1 MAKIDIKDN
10 ITFKSQGKFTLLDE
24 LEAQNLDVNYNC
36 RTGFCGAC
44 KTKVLKGSVEYL
56 RDPLYKLQNNEI
68 LTCCSRAK
76 EDLAIAFDDKV
87 NVFQS
92 AYAIT
97 L

>member
-1 MAKIDIKDN
+1 MTKIDIKDN
-10 ITFKSQGKFTLLDE
+10 ITFNSQGKFTLLDE

-36 RTGFCGAC
+36 RSGFCGAC
-44 KTKVLKGSVEYL
+44 KIKVLKGSVEYL
-56 RDPLYKLQNNEI
+56 RDPLYKLKKDEV

-76 EDLAIAFDDKV
+76 DDLSIAFEDKV
-87 NVFQS
+87 DIFQS